1 MIILQACT
9 HERGHISDSRF
20 FGHRYATEVSRR
32 IFCDRCRFERWLAVE
47 AALAGAQAELG
58 VIPAWAG
65 QAITAAAR
73 VELLDL
79 DAVRAE
85 IRRTGHS
92 LVGLLRVFE
101 AACPDG
107 AGEYIHYG
115 ATTQDIQDTAQAL
128 EMREVTDELL
138 AGLRAVADPL
148 AALASRHQAD
158 VALGRTHAQPAL
170 PVSFGLKVASWL
182 DELSRHAERVTALR
196 GRVLVAQLFGGVG
209 SMAGLGERALPTL
222 ERFAARLGLGVP
234 AIGWHVARDRVTE
247 YVTTLAMVTGTL
259 ARIADEVRT
268 LSRPEFGEVTERW
281 THGKVGSST
290 MPHKRNPEGCEQV
303 VALSRLAAGAVG
315 PALAA
320 MGGDHERDS
329 RTLRIEWACVPDVS
343 HYCLAACEITRDIVS
358 GLTVNPERLRA
369 NVEVVADQLATEGLM
384 LALAGTMG
392 KQTAHHHV
400 YELSQHARSNGLS
413 VRSVAAADAAV
424 RAHLSDADL
433 ERIFDPARYLGE
445 SATLTRRVL
454 SAVRPW
460 LFPDAA
466 TGGAA
471 TGGAATGGAAT
482 GGAAT
487 EGAVLD
493 GAVLDGAALDGA
505 ARCA

>member
-32 IFCDRCRFERWLAVE
+32 IFCDHCRFGRWLRVE
-47 AALAGAQAELG
+47 AALAAAQAELG
-58 VIPAWAG
+58 VIPARAAE
-65 QAITAAAR
+65 AIAATAR

-107 AGEYIHYG
+107 SGEYIHFG

-128 EMREVTDELL
+128 EMRDVTDELF
-138 AGLRAVADPL
+138 AVLRAIAGQL
-148 AALASRHQAD
+148 AELASRHGGD

-170 PVSFGLKVASWL
+170 PISFGLKVASWL
-182 DELSRHAERVTALR
+182 DELTRHMDRVAALR
-196 GRVLVAQLFGGVG
+196 SRVLVAQLFGGVG
-209 SMAGLGERALPTL
+209 SMAGFGPQALATL
-222 ERFAARLGLGVP
+222 EGFAGRLGLGVP
-234 AIGWHVARDRVTE
+234 AIGWHVARDRIAE
-247 YVTTLAMVTGTL
+247 YVATLAMVTGTL

-268 LSRPEFGEVTERW
+268 LSRPEFGELTERW

-303 VALSRLAAGAVG
+303 VALSRMAAGALG
-315 PALAA
+315 PALAC
-320 MGGDHERDS
+320 MSGDHERDS

-358 GLTVNPERLRA
+358 GLTVNTSRLRA
-369 NVEVVADQLATEGLM
+369 NVAVVSDQLATEALM
-384 LALAGTMG
+384 LALADAMG

-400 YELSQHARSNGLS
+400 YELSQAARSSGRS
-413 VRSVAAADAAV
+413 VRDLVAADSAV
-424 RAHLSDADL
+424 RTHLTDGDL

-445 SATLTRRVL
+445 SAALTRRVL
-454 SAVRPW
+454 AAAQPW
-460 LFPDAA
+460 LAPD
-466 TGGAA
+466 GV
-471 TGGAATGGAAT
+471 
-482 GGAAT
+482 
-487 EGAVLD
+487 E
-493 GAVLDGAALDGA
+493 
-505 ARCA
+505 RCA